1 MTCVGKYS
9 QWKEQTTRKNN
20 QQMEGLTPNRVHMGH
35 TGSNY
40 NLCIEHAKIISAFK
54 GAVLMDNFG
63 FEGSRLE

>member
-1 MTCVGKYS
+1 
-9 QWKEQTTRKNN
+9 
-20 QQMEGLTPNRVHMGH
+20 MEGLTPNRVHMGH

-63 FEGSRLE
+63 FEGSCLE